1 MSGHLEYLV
10 DQIDGKVKTFEFVP
24 NFNDKGKVE
33 SVGVSV
39 YDGKLTE
46 KDEIDKA
53 TVESF
58 ISLTAH
64 DWATL
69 LAHIQVTL
77 SSKRSK

>member
-24 NFNDKGKVE
+24 NFDKGKVE
-33 SVGVSV
+33 SVSVSV

-46 KDEIDKA
+46 DQTDEA

-77 SSKRSK
+77 SSKRR